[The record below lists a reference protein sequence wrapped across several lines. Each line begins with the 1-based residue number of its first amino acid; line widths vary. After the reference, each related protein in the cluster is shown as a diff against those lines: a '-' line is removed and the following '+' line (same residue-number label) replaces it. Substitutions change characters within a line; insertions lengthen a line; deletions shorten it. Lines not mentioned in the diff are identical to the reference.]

1 MVLDE
6 LFQKLNAIALK
17 KNPNGVKLFQDNYLK
32 TARDFVKEV
41 GASKVALFSDEDAF
55 TTCKDLTDSLNN
67 DVSLYNF
74 ILVPAQIP
82 FMDTVAYILVI
93 ASLVQLVG
101 LFIKKYSPTLYKS
114 LGIYLPLIT
123 TNCAVLG
130 VAQGNTD
137 QGLSFLESL
146 ANGIGTSL
154 GFFAIIVVFSCIR
167 TRLESAN
174 TPKAFKG
181 LPIALI
187 TAAIMA
193 MAFMGLQGLF
203 SGIAL

>member
-1 MVLDE
+1 MNILITFILGIISSMLIDNVVLSRFYGICPF
-6 LFQKLNAIALK
+6 LGVSKKVKSALGMGIA
-17 KNPNGVKLFQDNYLK
+17 VV
-32 TARDFVKEV
+32 FVIV
-41 GASKVALFSDEDAF
+41 LATLI
-55 TTCKDLTDSLNN
+55 CWP
-67 DVSLYNF
+67 LYNF
-74 ILVPAQIP
+74 ILVPAGIQ
-82 FMDTVAYILVI
+82 FLDTVAYILVI

-101 LFIKKYSPTLYKS
+101 LFIKKYSPSLYKT

-137 QGLSFLESL
+137 QALDFLSSL
-146 ANGIGTSL
+146 ANGIGTSV
-154 GFFAIIVVFSCIR
+154 GFLVIIVVFSCIR
-167 TRLESAN
+167 VRLESAN

-203 SGIAL
+203 SGINV